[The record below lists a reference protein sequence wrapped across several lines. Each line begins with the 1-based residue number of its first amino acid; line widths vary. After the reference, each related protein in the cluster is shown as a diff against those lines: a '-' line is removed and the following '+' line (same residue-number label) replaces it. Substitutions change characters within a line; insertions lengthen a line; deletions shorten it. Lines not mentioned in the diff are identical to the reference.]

1 METRIFATLVRRRPM
16 ALYKS
21 AAMLAVLPLVLA
33 QCAKRQVVTG
43 PEAEGDPYMVPAS
56 GVDEPRQV
64 APSEERSSALNDGQI
79 AMASDVAHNMA
90 IEQSKI
96 VYAKTKDP
104 RVKEYAQTVL
114 ADHSRAQQRETA
126 IVLELRASPEESD
139 LSTELG
145 IEAGKT
151 LYALRDSGT
160 GPIDRTYIEAQV
172 VAQEKLLTVLDEKLI
187 PNVSNADLKRELEAF
202 RVRVRVHLERAR
214 ELKQEFEKETEP
226 KNLGP
231 GTTPL
236 P

>member
-1 METRIFATLVRRRPM
+1 M

-33 QCAKRQVVTG
+33 HCAKRQVVTG
-43 PEAEGDPYMVPAS
+43 PEAEGGPYMVPAS

-64 APSEERSSALNDGQI
+64 APAPSQERSSALNDGQI

-202 RVRVRVHLERAR
+202 RARVRVHLERAR
-214 ELKQEFEKETEP
+214 EIKQEFEDESATKGSAP
-226 KNLGP
+226 AAP
-231 GTTPL
+231 GTIQ
-236 P
+236 